1 MVSSDGQGKSPSL
14 VVMFFACIVVA
25 LICRGFEFIFHWLT
39 RVSSFHVAV
48 LPLIMPFLRTLLI
61 AFNEHRKLAK
71 EKLVL
76 LLVSLVAGI
85 VGAMIGMVGAIL
97 RDWQVGVVVTGVGLA
112 IAVTPYLRLEAAIQ
126 DSPMESGD

>member
-61 AFNEHRKLAK
+61 AFTEHRKLAK

-76 LLVSLVAGI
+76 LLVSLVA
-85 VGAMIGMVGAIL
+85 GMVGAIL